1 MANDITILSCP
12 QCGFPRIRDCGNGL
26 YQCDDCGTHFDK
38 DENIVLTEQE
48 WLQTCNT
55 EQLAERIISLC
66 VTYFDRTD
74 LSIVGAVKES
84 LKINDHYDGHIQK
97 DLLVEWLKQPHTI
110 KE

>member
-1 MANDITILSCP
+1 MNEICLSCRKHTKCGRAKVETIGCGYYVP
-12 QCGFPRIRDCGNGL
+12 QTN
-26 YQCDDCGTHFDK
+26 
-38 DENIVLTEQE
+38 EE
-48 WLQTCNT
+48 WIKSCNT

-74 LSIVGAVKES
+74 LSITGSVKES

-97 DLLVEWLKQPHTI
+97 DLLVEWLKQPHTV

>member
-1 MANDITILSCP
+1 MKCPMCGGDGITDKFTPNVGRCIKC
-12 QCGFPRIRDCGNGL
+12 NGS
-26 YQCDDCGTHFDK
+26 GEIEPTN
-38 DENIVLTEQE
+38 EE
-48 WLQTCNT
+48 WLHSLNT

-97 DLLVEWLKQPHTI
+97 DLLVEWLKQPHTV